1 MVEEQE
7 QENLSLDLILGKWS
21 KGENRQE
28 GLKRLAELL
37 KEIDSRLD
45 CKQSARGW
53 CYTLENEGLINK
65 DEFDRAEKAINECR
79 IRDTYRLSFVLKMKV
94 VHLKG

>member
-45 CKQSARGW
+45 FKQSASGW
-53 CYTLENEGLINK
+53 YYTLENEGLINK
-65 DEFDRAEKAINECR
+65 GEFDRAEKAINECR
-79 IRDTYRLSFVLKMKV
+79 IK
-94 VHLKG
+94 